1 MVLSVIYICLV
12 WLLHISQNTPAE
24 LDFRVQ
30 KGLHVPVQHLHGASK
45 IRLCMGSIDLM
56 DLKRID
62 PINEQ
67 AALRHCPDQWGANL
81 ACKLN
86 PTSICLH
93 V

>member
-1 MVLSVIYICLV
+1 
-12 WLLHISQNTPAE
+12 
-24 LDFRVQ
+24 
-30 KGLHVPVQHLHGASK
+30 
-45 IRLCMGSIDLM
+45 MGSIDLM

-67 AALRHCPDQWGANL
+67 AALRHCRSQWGANL